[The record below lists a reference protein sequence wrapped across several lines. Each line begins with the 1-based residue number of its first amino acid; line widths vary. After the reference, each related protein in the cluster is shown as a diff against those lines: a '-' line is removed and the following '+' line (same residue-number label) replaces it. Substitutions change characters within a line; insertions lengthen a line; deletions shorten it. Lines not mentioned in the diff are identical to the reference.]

1 MKRKQRKQRK
11 HFKKKNHQ
19 NYKEKPAQENDEFQ
33 DTFKINQA
41 LRTENYNLLREI
53 GRETGFMSD
62 AIRRRVCYSV
72 QHIFKLKSPTYR
84 PFLLHCTDL
93 DQDKIIEGSL
103 DVPHK
108 DEEQVNLD
116 VIRSFNSFPKNLDET
131 DKAKLQKQLKN
142 VIVHVLRSYP
152 SLHYY
157 QVSREYEMYVT
168 MEPVLKQLTILDTI
182 IRLEDLEL
190 YNFITEA
197 GVLPYYCL
205 SWVITWCSH
214 DLDDLDRITRLF
226 DLFLSSNPFMV
237 VYFAAAV
244 VLSRRDQVLAL
255 PCDTSTIHSFLTKL
269 PKDIDVDSLC
279 QTACELE
286 EKYSVFEIQ
295 CQSTIA
301 LDQVS
306 AINRFERDWLPLT
319 SLQSLNDTIED
330 HIIPILQDKDERK
343 PIELV
348 STASNK
354 QHAHQSK
361 SILQKLQQLDKK
373 DAFLYTLLTVG
384 AGVTLV
390 AMFMSNSDLMRYV

>member
-1 MKRKQRKQRK
+1 MKHKQRKQRK
-11 HFKKKNHQ
+11 HLKKRNHQ

-41 LRTENYNLLREI
+41 LRTENYSLLREI
-53 GRETGFMSD
+53 GRETGFTSD
-62 AIRRRVCYSV
+62 AIRRRVW
-72 QHIFKLKSPTYR
+72 

-93 DQDKIIEGSL
+93 DQDNVIEGSL

-108 DEEQVNLD
+108 DEDQVNLD
-116 VIRSFNSFPKNLDET
+116 VIRSFNSFPKNLDE
-131 DKAKLQKQLKN
+131 DGKEKLQKQLKN

-157 QVSREYEMYVT
+157 QGFHDICSVFILLFDEMYVT

-190 YNFITEA
+190 YDFITEA

-214 DLDDLDRITRLF
+214 DLEDLDRITRLF
-226 DLFLSSNPFMV
+226 DLFLCSNPFMV

-255 PCDTSTIHSFLTKL
+255 PCETSTIHSFLTKL

-279 QTACELE
+279 QTACGLE
-286 EKYSVFEIQ
+286 ETYSVFEIQ

-301 LDQVS
+301 LDEVS
-306 AINRFERDWLPLT
+306 AINRFERDWLPMK

-354 QHAHQSK
+354 QHVHQSK

-384 AGVTLV
+384 AGVSLV
-390 AMFMSNSDLMRYV
+390 AMFMSNSDLIRYG

>member
-11 HFKKKNHQ
+11 HLKKKNHQ
-19 NYKEKPAQENDEFQ
+19 TYKEKPAQDNSEFQ

-41 LRTENYNLLREI
+41 LRTENYSLLREI
-53 GRETGFMSD
+53 GRETGFISD
-62 AIRRRVCYSV
+62 AIRRRVW
-72 QHIFKLKSPTYR
+72 
-84 PFLLHCTDL
+84 PFLLHCTDI
-93 DQDKIIEGSL
+93 DQDKVIEGSL

-116 VIRSFNSFPKNLDET
+116 IIRSFNSFPKNLEEK
-131 DKAKLQKQLKN
+131 DKGKLQKQLKN

-157 QVSREYEMYVT
+157 QGFHDICSVFILLFDEMYMT

-190 YNFITEA
+190 YDFITEA

-214 DLDDLDRITRLF
+214 DLDDLDKITRLF

-237 VYFAAAV
+237 IYFAAAV
-244 VLSRRDQVLAL
+244 VLLRRDQVLAL

-279 QTACELE
+279 QAACELE

-295 CQSTIA
+295 SQSTIA

-319 SLQSLNDTIED
+319 SLQGMNDTIED
-330 HIIPILQDKDERK
+330 HIIPILQDKGERK

-354 QHAHQSK
+354 QHVHQSK
-361 SILQKLQQLDKK
+361 SILQKLQQLNKK

-384 AGVTLV
+384 AGVSLV
-390 AMFMSNSDLMRYV
+390 AMLMSNSDLVRYVYIVT